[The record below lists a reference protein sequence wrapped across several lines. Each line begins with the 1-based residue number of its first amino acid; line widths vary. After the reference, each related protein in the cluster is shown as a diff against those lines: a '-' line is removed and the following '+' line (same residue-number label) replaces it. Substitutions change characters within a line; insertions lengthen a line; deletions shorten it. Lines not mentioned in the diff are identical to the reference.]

1 MTDLPGILIVWL
13 RPQLSAPAK
22 IGAKLP
28 EPRGTFVLI
37 REVGG
42 TWVWPFV
49 DDVTLTVEVWAP
61 THALAHDLIQDV
73 RARLWSLRRPGTVV
87 AGVPIYHVE
96 EFARPAWLPDPESDE
111 PRYTMTL
118 SVRHREHL
126 EVPA

>member
-1 MTDLPGILIVWL
+1 MAPADVVAILIVWL
-13 RPQLSAPAK
+13 RPQLAAPAN

-37 REVGG
+37 RRVGG
-42 TWVWPFV
+42 TWIWPHV

-73 RARLWSLRRPGTVV
+73 RARIHSLQGGIA
-87 AGVPIYHVE
+87 AGVPFYRIE
-96 EFARPAWLPDPESDE
+96 EFAAPAWLPDPESEE

-126 EVPA
+126 EVSA